1 MHRKYSHA
9 DILNA
14 RKAASNGNNT
24 LLDAVD
30 WSYKFNNL
38 AIFGIT
44 KCKDMPEYISQQ
56 NLRWVAHVCR
66 TSNDTLTKQLMF
78 PDVRFCKVGYRS

>member
-1 MHRKYSHA
+1 M
-9 DILNA
+9 
-14 RKAASNGNNT
+14 
-24 LLDAVD
+24 DAVD

-56 NLRWVAHVCR
+56 NLQWVALVCR
-66 TSNDTLTKQLMF
+66 TNNDTLTKQLMF
-78 PDVRFCKVGYRS
+78 SDVRFCKVGYHHKSVLETVISKQIEIGKSKVPNVP